1 MIRVPWRSAAAAS
14 TGLILVAATAA
25 CSGGH
30 TAGAGGGSA
39 SGAGR
44 AGAAAYTLSAST
56 PAPKGPIDSF
66 TWALYAEPTT
76 LDYAQAF
83 DYPQNMILS
92 NICESLMRWNP
103 DLTESP
109 GLASSVEQPDP
120 TTYVYTLRSGVKF
133 HDGGTMTADDVV
145 FSLKRQMDPATGST
159 WISTFDNVDSVTK
172 TGPSQVT
179 VKLKKPDSQFGEAMA
194 NSAGTVVHAS
204 AVRAAGQNYG
214 TGGTLG
220 CTGPYTLGTWV
231 KGTSIELDKF
241 PGYWGKPAL
250 AGKVVFR
257 FITDPTALTNA
268 LLTGAA
274 DGGYL
279 ITPDSYARL
288 KSSGVGNLYFGKSLT
303 TVNLNVCNL
312 SGTLGDVR
320 VRKALLLA
328 LDRSGFVKTGLK
340 GVGTVTSSVAPADA
354 WPAGTVPPAADLPP
368 TAQDLAQAKAL
379 IQQAGATGK
388 TVTIATSPIG
398 PDVWLLATAFQSAGT
413 QIGLK
418 VQLKTIAPDAFT
430 ALFSDPKAREGLDA
444 FPETYYLSTTDPLAI
459 YHIFRTGDFE
469 NYAGWSDPA
478 YDKLV
483 DQAEAEYDPVKR
495 AAISAQI
502 QKIAV
507 DQLPWIPAAEWPNS
521 LFLDKRVTGAPTSI
535 AYLYYPWAADVGS
548 AG

>member
-1 MIRVPWRSAAAAS
+1 MRIPWRSAAGAGTSLFLAAAV
-14 TGLILVAATAA
+14 TA

-30 TAGAGGGSA
+30 TTTAGGGTA
-39 SGAGR
+39 TSG
-44 AGAAAYTLSAST
+44 GAAYALSAST
-56 PAPKGPIDSF
+56 PIAKGPVDSF

-109 GLASSVEQPDP
+109 GLASSVAQPDP
-120 TTYVYTLRSGVKF
+120 TTYVYTLRPGVKF

-159 WISTFDNVDSVTK
+159 WISTFDNVTSITK

-204 AVRAAGQNYG
+204 AVQAAGQNYG
-214 TGGTLG
+214 TGGSLG

-231 KGTSIELDKF
+231 KGTSIELDRF
-241 PGYWGKPAL
+241 PGYWGKQAL

-288 KSSGVGNLYFGKSLT
+288 KSSGAGTLSFGKSLT

-340 GVGTVTSSVAPADA
+340 GVGSVTSANAPADS
-354 WPAGTVPPAADLPP
+354 WPAGAVPPAADLPP
-368 TAQDLAQAKAL
+368 TSQDLTQAKGL

-398 PDVWLLATAFQSAGT
+398 PDVSLLATAFQSAGT

-418 VQLKTIAPDAFT
+418 VQLKTVSPDAFT
-430 ALFSDPKAREGLDA
+430 ALFSDPKARQGLDA
-444 FPETYYLSTTDPLAI
+444 FPETYYLSTTDPLAM
-459 YHIFRTGDFE
+459 YHIFHTGDFE
-469 NYAGWSDPA
+469 NYAGWSNPT
-478 YDKLV
+478 YDKLI

-502 QKIAV
+502 QKIAM
-507 DQLPWIPAAEWPNS
+507 DQLLWIPAAEWPTS
-521 LFLDKRVTGAPTSI
+521 LFLDKRITGAPTSI

>member
-1 MIRVPWRSAAAAS
+1 MRIPWRSAAGAGISLCLAAAV
-14 TGLILVAATAA
+14 TA

-30 TAGAGGGSA
+30 TTSAGGGTT
-39 SGAGR
+39 SG
-44 AGAAAYTLSAST
+44 GAAYALSAST
-56 PAPKGPIDSF
+56 PVAKGPIDSF
-66 TWALYAEPTT
+66 SWALYAEPTT

-109 GLASSVEQPDP
+109 GLASAVVQPDP
-120 TTYVYTLRSGVKF
+120 TTYVYTLRPGVKF

-145 FSLKRQMDPATGST
+145 FSLTRQMAPATGST
-159 WISTFDNVDSVTK
+159 WISTFDNVTSITK
-172 TGPSQVT
+172 TGPLQVT

-204 AVRAAGQNYG
+204 AVKAAGADYG

-231 KGTSIELDKF
+231 KGTSIELDRF
-241 PGYWGKPAL
+241 AGYWGKPAL
-250 AGKVVFR
+250 AGKVVFK

-288 KSSGVGNLYFGKSLT
+288 KSSGAGNLYFGKSLT
-303 TVNLNVCNL
+303 TINLNVCNL
-312 SGTLGDVR
+312 SGALGDVR

-340 GVGTVTSSVAPADA
+340 GVGTVTSSIAPADS
-354 WPAGTVPPAADLPP
+354 WPAGAAPPATDLAP
-368 TAQDLAQAKAL
+368 TSQDLAQAKAL

-398 PDVWLLATAFQSAGT
+398 TDVSLLATAFQSAGT

-444 FPETYYLSTTDPLAI
+444 FPETYYLSTTDPLGV
-459 YHIFRTGDFE
+459 YHLFRTGDFE
-469 NYAGWSDPA
+469 NYAGWSNAA
-478 YDKLV
+478 YDKLI
-483 DQAEAEYDPVKR
+483 DQAEAQYDPVKR

-502 QKIAV
+502 QKIAM
-507 DQLPWIPAAEWPNS
+507 DQLLWIPAAEWPTS
-521 LFLDKRVTGAPTSI
+521 LFLDKRITGAPTSI

>member
-1 MIRVPWRSAAAAS
+1 MLRIPWRSTAAAGTA
-14 TGLILVAATAA
+14 LFLAAAVTA

-30 TAGAGGGSA
+30 TTNASGGSA
-39 SGAGR
+39 TSG
-44 AGAAAYTLSAST
+44 GAAYALSAAT
-56 PAPKGPIDSF
+56 PVAKGPIDSF
-66 TWALYAEPTT
+66 SWALYAEPTT

-109 GLASSVEQPDP
+109 GLASSVAQPDP

-159 WISTFDNVDSVTK
+159 WISTFDNVASITK
-172 TGPSQVT
+172 TGALQVT

-204 AVRAAGQNYG
+204 AVQAAGQNYG
-214 TGGTLG
+214 TAGNLG

-231 KGTSIELDKF
+231 KGTSIELDRF

-250 AGKVVFR
+250 AGKVVFK

-303 TVNLNVCNL
+303 TINLNVCNL

-328 LDRSGFVKTGLK
+328 LDRSGFVKAGLK
-340 GVGTVTSSVAPADA
+340 GVGTVTSSIAPADS
-354 WPAGTVPPAADLPP
+354 WPAGAVPPATDLAP
-368 TAQDLAQAKAL
+368 TSQDLTQAKAL

-398 PDVWLLATAFQSAGT
+398 PDVSLLATAFQSAGT

-459 YHIFRTGDFE
+459 YHIFGTGDFE

-478 YDKLV
+478 YDKLI

-495 AAISAQI
+495 AAISARI
-502 QKIAV
+502 QKIAM
-507 DQLPWIPAAEWPNS
+507 DQLLWIPAAEWPTS
-521 LFLDKRVTGAPTSI
+521 LFLDKRITGAPTSI
-535 AYLYYPWAADVGS
+535 SYLYYPWAADVGS